1 MLELEIAPEG
11 PFSNAHS
18 RMGWMAD
25 DSQPNKRGN
34 IIRDVCYTSMPT
46 ALNVQEKRI
55 HPRPAP
61 CCSLSQLPAVP
72 PHDAAKQQAHCHVKT
87 RAHTGQE

>member
-1 MLELEIAPEG
+1 MLESEITPEG
-11 PFSNAHS
+11 HFSNAHS

-25 DSQPNKRGN
+25 DSQLNKCAS

-46 ALNVQEKRI
+46 ALNVQEECT
-55 HPRPAP
+55 HAQPAP

-72 PHDAAKQQAHCHVKT
+72 PHDVAKRQAHCRVKT
-87 RAHTGQE
+87 CTHMGQE